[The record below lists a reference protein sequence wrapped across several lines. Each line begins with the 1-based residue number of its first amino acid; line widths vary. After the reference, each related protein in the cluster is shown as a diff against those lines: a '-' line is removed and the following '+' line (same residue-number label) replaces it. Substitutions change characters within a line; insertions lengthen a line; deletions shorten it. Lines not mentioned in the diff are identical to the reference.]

1 MRPLF
6 IFINDV
12 SVRWLILNVVADFAH
27 LPVARRTLPF
37 LWYPTR
43 FHLCKMVPYQEN
55 LMMPF
60 YTTFEC
66 FSSLLKALFAPTHI
80 IF

>member
-1 MRPLF
+1 MSVFVDLF
-6 IFINDV
+6 
-12 SVRWLILNVVADFAH
+12 LNVVADLAH

-43 FHLCKMVPYQEN
+43 FHLCKKVPYQKN
-55 LMMPF
+55 LMMSF
-60 YTTFEC
+60 YMAFEC
-66 FSSLLKALFAPTHI
+66 FSSLLKALFAPTDI